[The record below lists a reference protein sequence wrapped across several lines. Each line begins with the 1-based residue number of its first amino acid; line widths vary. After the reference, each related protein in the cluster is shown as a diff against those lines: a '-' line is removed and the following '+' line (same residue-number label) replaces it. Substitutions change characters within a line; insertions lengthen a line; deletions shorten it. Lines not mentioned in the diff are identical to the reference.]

1 MSSKILSHRAALC
14 NMVRRHAV
22 EAGELILEYADGIK
36 DMGVTYK
43 EDGSPVTVADKEAE
57 ILIKNRLSNILPDIL
72 FVGEESFAD
81 CNNIDFSEHDYF
93 WLVDPLDGTRA
104 FVAGEADFT
113 VNIALIHKYEPVL
126 GVIYAP
132 ESGETYAGY
141 IEDDGSKKAV
151 RNLEDSESD
160 KDIRSRKMPKVGL
173 TVMLGSHH
181 GNAEGQEKLLDQFK
195 VKKIVRRSSSIK
207 ICTIASGKADLYP
220 RFGPTCEWDT
230 AAGHAILRAAG
241 GDIVD
246 MKGQPLKY
254 GGSNPELL
262 NPDFIAASGDIID
275 SGVFDVE

>member
-22 EAGELILEYADGIK
+22 EAGELILEYFDGVK

-43 EDGSPVTVADKEAE
+43 EDGSPVTEADQKAE
-57 ILIKNRLSNILPDIL
+57 LLIEKRLLDILPDIP
-72 FVGEESFAD
+72 VIGEESFSQGKS
-81 CNNIDFSEHDYF
+81 IDFSEHDYF
-93 WLVDPLDGTRA
+93 WLLDPLDGTRA

-113 VNIALIHKYEPVL
+113 VNIALIHKCEPVL

-141 IEDDGSKKAV
+141 IEDDGSKKSI
-151 RNLEDSESD
+151 RNFEDSDND
-160 KDIRSRKMPKVGL
+160 KDIRSRKMPKAGL
-173 TVMLGSHH
+173 TVMLGNRY
-181 GNAEGQEKLLDQFK
+181 GDAEVQEKLLEQFK
-195 VKKIVRRSSSIK
+195 VKKIIRRSSSIK

-220 RFGPTCEWDT
+220 RIGPTCEWDT

-254 GGSNPELL
+254 GGSHPKLL
-262 NPDFIAASGDIID
+262 NPDFIAASGDILD
-275 SGVFDVE
+275 SGIFEI